1 MIELQLSTHAMSR
14 PIVIYDGHVIE
25 FFFDDLTNGSRRVH
39 VGHIKS
45 IEILPVGRG
54 KEKYQLQIK
63 GEYMLVAIDVSEAVL
78 PKAQEMVA
86 AMAIRGRAR
95 PMLGRVV
102 IVAPAARLGELRQR
116 LFNMLKDI
124 SGEFEVEDRNAS
136 TAAEI
141 DRWALTLTFAPVRPS
156 PRKQ

>member
-86 AMAIRGRAR
+86 AIQKAKA
-95 PMLGRVV
+95 
-102 IVAPAARLGELRQR
+102 ELS
-116 LFNMLKDI
+116 L
-124 SGEFEVEDRNAS
+124 
-136 TAAEI
+136 
-141 DRWALTLTFAPVRPS
+141 
-156 PRKQ
+156 

>member
-1 MIELQLSTHAMSR
+1 MIELQLSTKAMSK
-14 PIVIYDGHVIE
+14 PIVIFDGHVVE

-45 IEILPVGRG
+45 IEIIPVGRG

-86 AMAIRGRAR
+86 AIQKVKA
-95 PMLGRVV
+95 
-102 IVAPAARLGELRQR
+102 ELS
-116 LFNMLKDI
+116 L
-124 SGEFEVEDRNAS
+124 
-136 TAAEI
+136 
-141 DRWALTLTFAPVRPS
+141 
-156 PRKQ
+156 